1 MLHDIRRVSS
11 AKGSMLLLRRS
22 DFNEPQAFFDHF
34 FRRCLETVAIISVK
48 LFSRQN
54 GFYRVLNLFC
64 ASICLLLPH
73 SASSSGRAFFA
84 NASKSTESG
93 A

>member
-22 DFNEPQAFFDHF
+22 GFNEPQAFFDHF

-54 GFYRVLNLFC
+54 GFYRV
-64 ASICLLLPH
+64 
-73 SASSSGRAFFA
+73 R
-84 NASKSTESG
+84 KSVLRIDLSFTAPLGIIERQSVLR
-93 A
+93 